1 MQTFLRRLEILNYL
15 RQQRRSVSTDALIQ
29 HLNHSGHLDADSIKP
44 RSQQRLVQ
52 RDMQFLLGAEDE
64 EGEASNDFGL
74 TVTRGQSKTLLW
86 QLDPYQ
92 TLNYDFERMPAFMAL
107 ALAITRK
114 HLRQVLPSGTQQELA
129 RLFEQA
135 ESRLNQQ
142 EKTLSPA
149 HYQRLTQSVAF
160 FQRGQ
165 SLQAP
170 DFDMAILDTL
180 YRAILLGKRITFDY
194 SAADGRKT
202 YDTHPYGIVFM
213 LPKVY
218 LIGTKHDEARQ
229 ANTAFRSFLVHRIH
243 EPQVSRFDNDV
254 PDNFSLNDFL
264 QKGQMDVLIET
275 QDAKT
280 YTLEL
285 ILTPQHRNNLIRDL
299 QSSPISPDQQLMAD
313 ENGTWYLNASV
324 RRTIQLRNWLLS
336 LGEEATILKPAIIRE
351 DLLTYLAGI
360 QLRYCNMQ

>member
-15 RQQRRSVSTDALIQ
+15 RQQRRPVSTDALIQ
-29 HLNHSGHLDADSIKP
+29 HLNHSGHLDADSINP

-52 RDMQFLLGAEDE
+52 RDMQFLLGEEDE
-64 EGEASNDFGL
+64 EGETSNDFGL
-74 TVTRGQSKTLLW
+74 TATRGQSKTLLW

-114 HLRQVLPSGTQQELA
+114 HLHQVLPSGTQQELA

-142 EKTLSPA
+142 EKTLSPT

-180 YRAILLGKRITFDY
+180 YRAILLGKRIAFDY
-194 SAADGRKT
+194 SGAGGRKA
-202 YDTHPYGIVFM
+202 YDIDPYGIVFM

-218 LIGTKHDEARQ
+218 LIGTKHNETGKADAE
-229 ANTAFRSFLVHRIH
+229 FRSFLMHRIH
-243 EPQVSRFDNDV
+243 EPEVSRFNNSV
-254 PDNFSLNDFL
+254 PDSFNLGDFL
-264 QKGQMDVLIET
+264 QKGHMDVLIEPQDT
-275 QDAKT
+275 QT
-280 YTLEL
+280 HPLEL
-285 ILTPQHRNNLIRDL
+285 TLFPKPGGNLIRDL
-299 QSSPISPDQQLMAD
+299 QSSPISPDQQLLEAN
-313 ENGTWYLNASV
+313 NGVWHLNASV

-336 LGEEATILKPAIIRE
+336 LGEEARILNPTIIRE
-351 DLLTYLAGI
+351 DVLTHLAGI
-360 QLRYCNMQ
+360 QARYRE

>member
-15 RQQRRSVSTDALIQ
+15 RQQHRPVSTDALIQ
-29 HLNHSGHLDADSIKP
+29 HLNHSGHLDADSVNP

-52 RDMQFLLGAEDE
+52 RDMQFLLGEEDE

-86 QLDPYQ
+86 QLDPYP

-114 HLRQVLPSGTQQELA
+114 HLHQVLPSGTQQELA

-142 EKTLSPA
+142 EKTLSPT

-170 DFDMAILDTL
+170 NFDMAILDTL
-180 YRAILLGKRITFDY
+180 YRAILHGKRITFDY
-194 SAADGRKT
+194 DGADGRKP
-202 YDTHPYGIVFM
+202 YEINPYGIVFM

-218 LIGTKHDEARQ
+218 LIGTKLDADSG
-229 ANTAFRSFLVHRIH
+229 FRSFLVHRIH
-243 EPQVSRFDNDV
+243 APEVSRFNNSV
-254 PDNFSLNDFL
+254 PEHFNLSTYL
-264 QKGQMDVLIET
+264 QHGHMDVLLDSQDT
-275 QDAKT
+275 QTHK
-280 YTLEL
+280 LEL
-285 ILTPQHRNNLIRDL
+285 TLFPLHGDNLIRDL
-299 QSSPISPDQQLMAD
+299 QSSPISPDQHLWEDNDGVWHLSA
-313 ENGTWYLNASV
+313 GV

-336 LGEEATILKPAIIRE
+336 LGEEACIREPAIIRE
-351 DLLTYLAGI
+351 DLLTHLAGI
-360 QLRYCNMQ
+360 QARYRR

>member
-15 RQQRRSVSTDALIQ
+15 RQQRRPVSTDALIQ
-29 HLNHSGHLDADSIKP
+29 HLNHSGHLDADSANP
-44 RSQQRLVQ
+44 RSQQRLIQ
-52 RDMQFLLGAEDE
+52 RDMQFLLGEEDE
-64 EGEASNDFGL
+64 EGETSNDFGL
-74 TVTRGQSKTLLW
+74 TVTRGPSKTLLW

-107 ALAITRK
+107 ALTITRK

-135 ESRLNQQ
+135 ESRLNQH
-142 EKTLSPA
+142 EKTLSPT

-180 YRAILLGKRITFDY
+180 YRAILFGKRIEFDY
-194 SAADGRKT
+194 AGADGRKA
-202 YDTHPYGIVFM
+202 YEVHPYGIVFM

-218 LIGTKHDEARQ
+218 LIGTKHHETGSIDS
-229 ANTAFRSFLVHRIH
+229 AFRSFLVHRIH
-243 EPQVSRFDNDV
+243 DPQVSRFSNSV
-254 PDNFSLNDFL
+254 PETFNLSDFL
-264 QKGQMDVLIET
+264 QKGHMDVLIEPR
-275 QDAKT
+275 DAQA
-280 YTLEL
+280 YALEL
-285 ILTPQHRNNLIRDL
+285 ILTPQQSGNLIRDL
-299 QSSPISPDQQLMAD
+299 QTSPISPDQALWQD
-313 ENGTWYLNASV
+313 EEGIWHLRASV

-336 LGEEATILKPAIIRE
+336 LGEESCIRSPAIIRE
-351 DLLTYLAGI
+351 DLLTHLVGI
-360 QLRYCNMQ
+360 QMRYRNME